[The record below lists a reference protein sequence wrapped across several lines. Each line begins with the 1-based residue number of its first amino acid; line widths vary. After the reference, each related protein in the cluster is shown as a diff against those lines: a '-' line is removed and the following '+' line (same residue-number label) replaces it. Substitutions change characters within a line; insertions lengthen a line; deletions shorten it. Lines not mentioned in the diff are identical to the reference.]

1 MPKLPRTPSLDRL
14 QVLPPDIYTLKSGLT
29 LWRIYFR
36 AGPHPTT
43 WAGFRSFGPLDG
55 RFDHHLPDAQGD
67 PASQARRILYGA
79 EEGATCFAE
88 VFQRTRVIDR
98 FRREPWLVGF
108 EIATPLKLLDLT
120 GSFATRAGA
129 SMALMTGPRAVA
141 RCWAQT
147 FHEAY
152 SELQGVYYPSSMY
165 ANAPAIA
172 LNERAVGGG
181 GLPAVPGF
189 HRALADNALH
199 TVIRNVARETGYKVV

>member
-1 MPKLPRTPSLDRL
+1 MPKLPRNSPLEQLKALS
-14 QVLPPDIYTLKSGLT
+14 PDIYTLKSGLT

-36 AGPHPTT
+36 SGPHPTS
-43 WAGFRSFGPLDG
+43 WADFRGFGPLDG

-67 PASQARRILYGA
+67 PTSQTRGILYGA

-108 EIATPLKLLDLT
+108 EIATSLKLLDLT
-120 GSFATRAGA
+120 GSFSTRVGA

-141 RCWAQT
+141 RRWAQT
-147 FHEAY
+147 FYEAY
-152 SELQGVYYPSSMY
+152 PEVQGMYYPSSMY

-172 LNERAVGGG
+172 LNERAVTAGTM
-181 GLPAVPGF
+181 PSVPSF

-199 TVIRNVARETGYKVV
+199 TVIRNVAREIGCRVI

>member
-1 MPKLPRTPSLDRL
+1 MPKLPRNPSLEQLKALD
-14 QVLPPDIYTLKSGLT
+14 PDVYTLKPGLT

-36 AGPHPTT
+36 GGPQPTS
-43 WAGFRSFGPLDG
+43 WADFRNFGPLDG
-55 RFDHHLPDAQGD
+55 RFDHHHQDEHGD
-67 PASQARRILYGA
+67 PTSQTRGILYGA

-98 FRREPWLVGF
+98 FRREPWLVAF
-108 EIATPLKLLDLT
+108 EIATPLTLLDLT

-141 RCWAQT
+141 RRWAQT
-147 FHEAY
+147 FYEAY
-152 SELQGVYYPSSMY
+152 PEVQGVYYPSSMY

-172 LNERAVGGG
+172 LNERAVAVGTMP
-181 GLPAVPGF
+181 GLPSF

-199 TVIRNVARETGYKVV
+199 TVIRNVAREIGYRVV